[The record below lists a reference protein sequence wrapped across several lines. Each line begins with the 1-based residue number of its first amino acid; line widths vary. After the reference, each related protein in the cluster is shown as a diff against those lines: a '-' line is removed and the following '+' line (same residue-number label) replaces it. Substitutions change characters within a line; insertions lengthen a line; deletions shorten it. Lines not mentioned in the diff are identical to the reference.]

1 MAGPILNLIRQ
12 LRENR
17 MDRMGGGMGFDRP
30 RLLPPMGM
38 AMRNA
43 PAVRPEP
50 VTRVGR
56 LLRSIGGG
64 TSRQDYMAR
73 RREGMKPLE
82 RKTADDAADPDTTY
96 SRPDNSTAVSPE
108 DAKKI
113 FAAASPSPAVTRNAI
128 AKGADIVTTDAR
140 PAPLQGGAQDLPA
153 PPMSRADAIR
163 SQMAE
168 IESKRRARKYSGEG
182 AALLAQQTE
191 AVDQDRMYGQLA
203 DQLAAETATEQ
214 SSLSYQQ
221 NEANRVYENAVETG
235 DYATAE
241 TIFNASAAV
250 QKDNTGRPVAEMMP
264 DHAKLARPFVD
275 RKINRVFNDFQVID
289 RGLAAVP
296 PEERAKIIQG
306 VAYAYP
312 VSKDLNPQLDD
323 SSRYQLSIRERDRIA
338 MELNFAHNLDNNP
351 AKTQYFTDLATYI
364 VAGRGGLFTEPKG
377 WFSGFSPSAWGSG
390 TPAATG
396 N

>member
-17 MDRMGGGMGFDRP
+17 MGGGMGFDRP
-30 RLLPPMGM
+30 RMFQPMGM
-38 AMRNA
+38 AMRNS

-50 VTRVGR
+50 ATRVGR

-64 TSRQDYMAR
+64 TSRQDYIAR

-82 RKTADDAADPDTTY
+82 RMTADDAADPDTTY

-113 FAAASPSPAVTRNAI
+113 FTAASPSPAVTRNAV
-128 AKGADIVTTDAR
+128 AKGADLVTTDAR

-153 PPMSRADAIR
+153 PPMSRADTIR
-163 SQMAE
+163 SQMAQLE
-168 IESKRRARKYSGEG
+168 GRMRGRKFSGDG
-182 AALLAQQTE
+182 PTLGAQQME
-191 AVDQDRMYGQLA
+191 HVSDSHLYGQFA
-203 DQLAAETATEQ
+203 EQLAAETESEQ
-214 SSLSYQQ
+214 KQLSYQQ
-221 NEANRVYENAVETG
+221 GQVNKAYESAVETG

-241 TIFNASAAV
+241 AIVNASAAV
-250 QKDNTGRPVAEMMP
+250 PKDNTGKPVPEMMP
-264 DHAKLARPFVD
+264 DHAKMSRPFVD

-289 RGLAAVP
+289 RGLGAVP

-323 SSRYQLSIRERDRIA
+323 SARYQLSIKERDRIA

-377 WFSGFSPSAWGSG
+377 WFSGFSPWAWGSG